1 MKPEDFRLGATAV
14 VVGNNQTGYHNG
26 EVIIMK
32 GVYWSWKT
40 GCHYVLT
47 KSLRD
52 QNEKLSIEGNIS
64 LSALEYPTTP
74 LEKEMERIKSEIN
87 SEGK

>member
-14 VVGNNQTGYHNG
+14 VVGDDQTGYHNG

-40 GCHYVLT
+40 GC
-47 KSLRD
+47 
-52 QNEKLSIEGNIS
+52 I
-64 LSALEYPTTP
+64 
-74 LEKEMERIKSEIN
+74 MF
-87 SEGK
+87 